1 MALQGKITLY
11 EWVKDMDNPQ
21 TENVIRPDGTEDE
34 ITYYPY
40 IQKDGEVIEDAYVL
54 IKMAAIHL
62 DDYDRIVEEVDDETG
77 QIIGEIETTERG
89 NTKNG
94 YKLNIRYC
102 IYDSIELR
110 QDKFHKPLHE
120 IDEEQWIIIDDLY
133 LGGKNLI
140 QYCYDWIKSKKGFE
154 ELTDI

>member
-1 MALQGKITLY
+1 MALIGKITLY
-11 EWVKDMDNPQ
+11 ELVRDTDNPVEIK
-21 TENVIRPDGTEDE
+21 TVRPDGTEE
-34 ITYYPY
+34 TIEQYPY
-40 IQKDGEVIEDAYVL
+40 IQKEGEVIEDAYVL

-102 IYDSIELR
+102 IYDSKDLR
-110 QDKFHKPLHE
+110 QDKFHKPIHE
-120 IDEEQWIIIDDLY
+120 IDEMEWIIIDDLY

-140 QYCYDWIKSKKGFE
+140 EYCYDWIKNKKGFE
-154 ELTDI
+154 ELIND